1 VAAGG
6 PIIAFDATS
15 VPPNPAG
22 AGTYTLNLAHALA
35 RNDKSH
41 RYVVY
46 ARRHSLALLES
57 LADDATIV
65 DVGDLPRWRRQL
77 WEQASLPLDLRRRKA
92 SLLHS
97 PHHTTPLLYCPCPRV
112 VTVHD
117 VTFFHLPDR
126 YPATRRLFF
135 QLMTR
140 LAARRAAVLL
150 VPSASVRE
158 DLHAFLRAPLE
169 RIVVTYE
176 GVDPS
181 FRPLDRGECVALAR
195 KRYGLPEGYLLSL
208 GTREPGKNR
217 EVLLRALRRLV
228 DAGRDLP
235 LAVVGQ
241 SGWRLKDEQRAV
253 RDLGLGARVHFTG
266 YVPQSDLP
274 ALYNA
279 ASVFVF
285 PSLYEGF
292 GLPALEALACG
303 VPVVTSN
310 VSALPEVVG
319 DAALLV
325 DPHEPQA
332 IADAIGRAL
341 DDAGLRALL
350 VQAGLERAAGFTW
363 DACAEATLAAYRKV
377 LGEEP

>member
-1 VAAGG
+1 M
-6 PIIAFDATS
+6 
-15 VPPNPAG
+15 
-22 AGTYTLNLAHALA
+22 
-35 RNDKSH
+35 
-41 RYVVY
+41 
-46 ARRHSLALLES
+46 
-57 LADDATIV
+57 
-65 DVGDLPRWRRQL
+65 
-77 WEQASLPLDLRRRKA
+77 
-92 SLLHS
+92 
-97 PHHTTPLLYCPCPRV
+97 
-112 VTVHD
+112 
-117 VTFFHLPDR
+117 TFFHLPDR

-135 QLMTR
+135 QSMTR

-158 DLHAFLRAPLE
+158 DLHTFLRTPLE

-195 KRYGLPEGYLLSL
+195 ERYGLPQGYLLSL

-228 DAGRDLP
+228 DAGRDLH

-241 SGWRLKDEQRAV
+241 SGWRLEDEQRAV

-266 YVPQSDLP
+266 YVPQADLP

-325 DPHEPQA
+325 DPHESQA
-332 IADAIGRAL
+332 IADAIARAL
-341 DDAGLRALL
+341 DDEGLRALL